1 MKRKVRL
8 QSAKTWIAKYPGKNL
23 IKEYRKHFGVDWF
36 CAIQEL
42 QMMEVQINPQYVE
55 QLKRTLE
62 SDQKIKQARKQMGA
76 AIEKQDFDPQSDGNF
91 AYIAGTTPNGVP
103 YGVTWEETAKLDDGS
118 DFCINES
125 PLNRLFEK

>member
-1 MKRKVRL
+1 MKRKARL
-8 QSAKTWIAKYPGKNL
+8 RSAKTWIAKNPGKNL
-23 IKEYRKHFGVDWF
+23 IKGYRKNFGVDWF

-42 QMMEVQINPQYVE
+42 QMMGVQINPQYVE

-62 SDQKIKQARKQMGA
+62 SDQKIKQARKQMREA
-76 AIEKQDFDPQSDGNF
+76 REKQNFDPQSDEKF
-91 AYIAGTTPNGVP
+91 AYIAGATPNGVP